1 MTKLTV
7 DFSEIKGKIKPMHSV
22 NNGPVG
28 GTWGVGN
35 IELFREAGI
44 PYARNHDAAFASA
57 YGGEHAVDVSNIFPD
72 FDADETK
79 EENYDFVL
87 TDVTVKKCMEAG
99 TKVFYRLGQ
108 KIEHAIKKY
117 GVNPPEDFKKW
128 AVICEHI
135 IRHYTDVWANG
146 FDAGIEY
153 WEIWNEHDNGEPDKN
168 PCWTGTVEQFH
179 DFYEIVAKHLKEK
192 FPHLKIGGP
201 AMVGSTPNYKK
212 AEEFVSEM
220 AKRNVPLDFFSYHFY
235 TTSAHGM
242 SWTANYTRELLDS
255 YGYTDTEIILDE
267 WNYCTGW
274 DRENMTHSYK
284 TIRSLRGAAYVS
296 ACQIDAQKS
305 PIDMFMYYDARPGT
319 GFNGMFELGTY
330 EPMKPY
336 YSFLAFNE
344 LYKLGGETKSES
356 DDNDVYVLSA
366 KGDKKA
372 VLISYYGAVE
382 AEDKVI
388 ELHLTGF
395 DKPNNKVS
403 YRMLDNGYDL
413 ELTKDE
419 YINGEAVTLYI
430 KMEANTVMLLTI
442 E

>member
-1 MTKLTV
+1 MTKLIV
-7 DFSEIKGKIKPMHSV
+7 DFSEIKGKIKPIHSV

-28 GTWGVGN
+28 NQWGTGN
-35 IELFREAGI
+35 GELFKEAGI
-44 PYARNHDAAFASA
+44 PYARNHDASLASS

-79 EENYDFVL
+79 EENYDFFL
-87 TDVTVKKCMEAG
+87 TDVTVKKCIDAG
-99 TKVFYRLGQ
+99 VKVFYRLGQ
-108 KIEHAIKKY
+108 KIEHAPKKY
-117 GVNPPEDFKKW
+117 GVNPPKDFKKW

-135 IRHYTDVWANG
+135 IRHYTEGWADG

-153 WEIWNEHDNGEPDKN
+153 WEIQNEHDNGEPDKN
-168 PCWTGTVEQFH
+168 PCWTGTMEQFH
-179 DFYEIVAKHLKEK
+179 DFYEIAAKHLKEK
-192 FPHLKIGGP
+192 FPQLKIGGP

-212 AEEFVSEM
+212 SEIFIEDM
-220 AKRNVPLDFFSYHFY
+220 AKRNVPMDFFSYHFY

-242 SWTANYTRELLDS
+242 SWTANYTRALLDK
-255 YGYTDTEIILDE
+255 YGYKDTEVILDE

-274 DRENMTHSYK
+274 DREKITHSYE

-319 GFNGMFELGTY
+319 AFNGMFELGTLK
-330 EPMKPY
+330 PMKPY
-336 YSFLAFNE
+336 YSFFAFNE
-344 LYKLGGETKSES
+344 LYKLGSETKSES

-372 VLISYYGAVE
+372 VLISYYGGVE

-388 ELHLTGF
+388 EIHLSGF
-395 DKPNNKVS
+395 EKPNSKITYKILNNEFNLETTKEEYV
-403 YRMLDNGYDL
+403 NGS
-413 ELTKDE
+413 
-419 YINGEAVTLYI
+419 AVTLYN
-430 KMEANTVMLLTI
+430 KMEANSVMLLTI